1 MIKLFK
7 YFNLKQWLLMLAG
20 IGLIVCQVLLDLKL
34 PDYMSDITLAVQT
47 VDGEINDV
55 IIAGRNMLIC
65 AFVSVFCSF
74 IVAVITAR
82 IASDFSA
89 AIRTLIFDKV
99 QSFSFEEM
107 NNFSTAS
114 LITRSTNDIS
124 HIQMLIVMGMQV
136 IFKAPIM
143 AGVALSKISAK
154 SKEWSFTTITAVI
167 ILVALVGTC
176 VVITMK
182 KYNKIQDY
190 LDSLNCVTREN
201 ITGIQVL
208 RAYNAED
215 YRSDVFSKV
224 NTKLTNTN
232 MFVGI
237 VMSVMNS
244 GITLVMNGSIL
255 ALYWMG
261 AYLIDRAEGMDRY
274 ILLSDMMVYTS
285 YATQIV
291 SAFTMMV
298 MIFILIPRASVSGR
312 RISEVLDTFSTIIDG
327 KCDAEDDSEASVE
340 FKHVSFRYLHGEQD
354 VLTDIS
360 FCANK
365 GETVA
370 FIGSTGCGKSTLIHL
385 IPRFYD
391 VTKGEIL
398 VDGVDIREYSLKAL
412 RDKIGYV
419 PQKAFL
425 FSGNIKDNILYSE
438 DSPDAEDEQW
448 FKDVM
453 DISCVNEFVDK
464 KEDGVY
470 SAIAH
475 GGTNVSG
482 GQRQRISIARA
493 IYRKPEILIFDD
505 AFSAL
510 DFKTDKLVRN
520 ALKEKCCD
528 AIKLVV
534 AQRIGTI
541 IDADKIIVLD
551 DGKMAG
557 MGTHEQLMKEC
568 IVYQQIAATQ
578 LLENNMK

>member
-7 YFNLKQWLLMLAG
+7 YFNLKEWLLMLVG

-34 PDYMSDITLAVQT
+34 PDYMSDITMAIQT

-55 IIAGRNMLIC
+55 LIAGRNMLIC
-65 AFVSVFCSF
+65 AFVSVLCSF
-74 IVAVITAR
+74 VVAVITAR

-89 AIRTLIFDKV
+89 TIRSLIFDKV

-167 ILVALVGTC
+167 ILVVLVGTC

-201 ITGIQVL
+201 ITGVQVL

-215 YRSDVFSKV
+215 YRSDVFNKV
-224 NTKLTNTN
+224 NTKLANTN

-237 VMSVMNS
+237 VMSIMNS
-244 GITLVMNGSIL
+244 GITLIMNGSIL

-261 AYLIDRAEGMDRY
+261 AYLIDRASGMDRY

-312 RISEVLDTFSTIIDG
+312 RITEVLDTFSTIIDG
-327 KCDAEDDSEASVE
+327 NYDAENDSETSVE
-340 FKHVSFRYLHGEQD
+340 FKNISFRYLHGEQD
-354 VLTDIS
+354 ILTDIS
-360 FCANK
+360 FCAHK

-370 FIGSTGCGKSTLIHL
+370 FIGSTGCGKSTLINL

-391 VTKGEIL
+391 ATEGEIL
-398 VDGVDIREYSLKAL
+398 VDGVNIKDYPLKAL
-412 RDKIGYV
+412 RDKMGYV

-425 FSGNIKDNILYSE
+425 FSGDIKDNIIYSKD
-438 DSPDAEDEQW
+438 DSEADDEQW
-448 FKDVM
+448 FRDVM
-453 DISCVNEFVDK
+453 DVSCVNEIVDK
-464 KEDGVY
+464 KEDGIH
-470 SAIAH
+470 STISH
-475 GGTNVSG
+475 GGTNMSG

-493 IYRKPEILIFDD
+493 IYRNPEILIFDD

-510 DFKTDKLVRN
+510 DFKTDKLVRS
-520 ALKEKCCD
+520 ALKEKCCN

-551 DGKMAG
+551 DGKIVG

-568 IVYQQIAATQ
+568 VVYQQIAATQ